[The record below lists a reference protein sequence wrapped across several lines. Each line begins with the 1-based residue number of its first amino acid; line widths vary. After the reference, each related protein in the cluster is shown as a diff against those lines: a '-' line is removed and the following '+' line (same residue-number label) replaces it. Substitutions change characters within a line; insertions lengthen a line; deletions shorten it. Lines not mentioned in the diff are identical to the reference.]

1 MYTEYP
7 PSALLAPY
15 VDQYWEFK
23 GSPPV
28 GMRINIL
35 PDGCTDFI
43 FTLGEAANACGSSLV
58 MQPYR
63 SYFVGPMTTH
73 SELVTYADAVHMVGI
88 RFRPGGIFRFLSL
101 PLQELTDLRICT
113 NELGTFLNDS
123 LADRLCE
130 CPSMAERIRLLDEV
144 LAARLFRYEGK
155 IEKDIVFA
163 LHHIDQAKGLL
174 PIPALATSVNLCQR
188 HFERKFK
195 FFTGFSPKEYSRIIQ
210 FRNAVE
216 HLRNARFENL
226 LTVAVGAGY
235 YDASH
240 LSREVKRMSGCSP
253 LAFLSAPQP
262 QEVTLTYMEP

>member
-1 MYTEYP
+1 MYTEYS
-7 PSALLAPY
+7 PSRLLAPY
-15 VDQYWEFK
+15 VDKYWQFK
-23 GSPPV
+23 GNPPA

-43 FTLGEAANACGSSLV
+43 FTLGEAANACGSQLV

-73 SELVTYADAVHMVGI
+73 SELVTCTETVHTVGI
-88 RFRPGGIFRFLSL
+88 RFRPGGLFRFLPL
-101 PLQELTDLRICT
+101 PLQELTNQRVCT

-123 LADRLCE
+123 LADRLSE
-130 CPSMAERIRLLDEV
+130 QNSMSERICLLEEI
-144 LAARLFRYEGK
+144 LISRLFHYEGQT
-155 IEKDIVFA
+155 EKDILFA
-163 LHHIDQAKGLL
+163 LHRIDQAKGLL

-195 FFTGFSPKEYSRIIQ
+195 YFTGFSPKEYSRIIQ

-216 HLRNARFENL
+216 QLRSVHFENL
-226 LTVAVGAGY
+226 LTVAVGTGY

-240 LSREVKRMSGCSP
+240 LSREVKRMSGCTP
-253 LAFLSAPQP
+253 LAFLSASQTKEIP
-262 QEVTLTYMEP
+262 LTYMEP